1 MWTSF
6 AALTGGISA
15 GFVSLVFLVVAFRF
29 DTIAVSDEY
38 RNRAAQAL
46 SLFVTST
53 VLSALVVVPQPS
65 FALGLE
71 VSAAAAVS
79 IVLLVSLD
87 RAARRR
93 QVSRRSTT
101 LVIGLLVFAVAIAV
115 SAVLL
120 LIGLDGALYCYALG
134 IFAALITGVVG
145 VWTFLTQA
153 GVAASPKQIISANE
167 TA

>member
-71 VSAAAAVS
+71 VLAAAALS
-79 IVLLVSLD
+79 IVLLVLLD

-93 QVSRRSTT
+93 QVNRRSTA
-101 LVIGLLVFAVAIAV
+101 LVIGLLVFAVATAV

-120 LIGLDGALYCYALG
+120 LAGLNGALYFYALG
-134 IFAALITGVVG
+134 VFAALITGVVG

-153 GVAASPKQIISANE
+153 GVAASPNPALSTDE